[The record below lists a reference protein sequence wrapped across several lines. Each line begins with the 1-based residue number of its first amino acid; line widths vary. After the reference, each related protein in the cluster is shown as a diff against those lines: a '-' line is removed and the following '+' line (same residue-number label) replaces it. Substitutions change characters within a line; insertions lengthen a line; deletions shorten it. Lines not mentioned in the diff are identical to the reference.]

1 MTATR
6 LNAILAL
13 ALMLLALAAAQAWR
27 PSVRLAD
34 RHAKVDLAQLFPA
47 EFGGWAIDTAVPLQL
62 VSAEAQAGLDA
73 VYHQTLGR
81 IYRNPQGQ
89 RIMLSVAYGGDQSD
103 ATRAHRP
110 EVCYPAQGFEIVERH
125 DGEIA
130 LGTLG
135 ALGAIGAL
143 GPPELPIRRLRVR
156 QLLTRQGSRVEPVTY
171 WITVGRYVALSGT
184 EQKLAQLSY
193 SLRGVIPDGM
203 LVRVSSIDSDAA
215 HAYGVQAA
223 FVGAMV
229 LAMAAD
235 RQSRVIGVPAV

>member
-1 MTATR
+1 MTPTRLQALAATR
-6 LNAILAL
+6 LKALVATRLQALVAL
-13 ALMLLALAAAQAWR
+13 ALMLLALLAAQAWR

-34 RHAKVDLAQLFPA
+34 RHAKVDLAQWFPTQ
-47 EFGGWAIDTAVPLQL
+47 FGGWTIDTTMPLQL
-62 VSAEAQAGLDA
+62 VSPEAQAGLDA

-89 RIMLSVAYGGDQSD
+89 RMMLSVAYGGDQSD

-130 LGTLG
+130 LD
-135 ALGAIGAL
+135 
-143 GPPELPIRRLRVR
+143 ERRLRVR
-156 QLLTRQGSRVEPVTY
+156 QLLTRQGGRVEPVTY
-171 WITVGRYVALSGT
+171 WITVGQRVTLSGT

-215 HAYGVQAA
+215 HAYRMHAA
-223 FVGAMV
+223 FVSAMV
-229 LAMAAD
+229 QAMAAD
-235 RQSRVIGVPAV
+235 RQSQVIGLPAA

>member
-34 RHAKVDLAQLFPA
+34 SQAKVDLAQLFPA

-130 LGTLG
+130 LG
-135 ALGAIGAL
+135 
-143 GPPELPIRRLRVR
+143 PSELPIRRLRVR
-156 QLLTRQGSRVEPVTY
+156 QLLTRQGGRVEPVTY
-171 WITVGRYVALSGT
+171 WITVGT
-184 EQKLAQLSY
+184 
-193 SLRGVIPDGM
+193 
-203 LVRVSSIDSDAA
+203 SS
-215 HAYGVQAA
+215 
-223 FVGAMV
+223 
-229 LAMAAD
+229 
-235 RQSRVIGVPAV
+235 AV

>member
-1 MTATR
+1 MTPTRLKALVATR
-6 LNAILAL
+6 LQALVAL
-13 ALMLLALAAAQAWR
+13 AMMLLALVAAQAWR

-34 RHAKVDLAQLFPA
+34 RHAPVDLAQWFPA
-47 EFGGWAIDTAVPLQL
+47 EFGGWAIDTEMPLQL
-62 VSAEAQAGLDA
+62 VSPEVQVGLNA

-110 EVCYPAQGFEIVERH
+110 EVCYPAQGFEIVEH
-125 DGEIA
+125 YASEIA
-130 LGTLG
+130 LGQ
-135 ALGAIGAL
+135 
-143 GPPELPIRRLRVR
+143 RRLRVR
-156 QLLTRQGSRVEPVTY
+156 QLLTRQSGRVEPVTY
-171 WITVGRYVALSGT
+171 WITVGQRVALSGT

>member
-1 MTATR
+1 M
-6 LNAILAL
+6 
-13 ALMLLALAAAQAWR
+13 
-27 PSVRLAD
+27 
-34 RHAKVDLAQLFPA
+34 
-47 EFGGWAIDTAVPLQL
+47 
-62 VSAEAQAGLDA
+62 
-73 VYHQTLGR
+73 
-81 IYRNPQGQ
+81 
-89 RIMLSVAYGGDQSD
+89 
-103 ATRAHRP
+103 
-110 EVCYPAQGFEIVERH
+110 
-125 DGEIA
+125 
-130 LGTLG
+130 
-135 ALGAIGAL
+135 
-143 GPPELPIRRLRVR
+143 R

-171 WITVGRYVALSGT
+171 WITVGRYVTLSGT